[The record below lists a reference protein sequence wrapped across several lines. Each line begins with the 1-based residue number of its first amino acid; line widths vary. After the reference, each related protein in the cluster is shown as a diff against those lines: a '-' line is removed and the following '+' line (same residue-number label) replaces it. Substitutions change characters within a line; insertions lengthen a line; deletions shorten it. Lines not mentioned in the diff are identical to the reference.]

1 MTVQSTI
8 DKLRELRL
16 SAMAG
21 AFEDQCRT
29 GGLQSLSFED
39 RFGILVDREWESRR
53 NNRLARLIRSA
64 GFRYPG
70 ACMEDIEYHADRK
83 LDRGK
88 LLRLSGCGYIRDSRH
103 IIIMGASGSG
113 KTYLSNALGVAAC
126 RNGFT
131 VRYIRIPDLLNGLA
145 VARGEG
151 TYLKMIRSYQ
161 KADLL
166 IIDEFL
172 LTPMTNEQAND
183 LLEVIEPRA
192 ERGSIIFCTQ
202 FEPDGWHERIG
213 SPEYETL
220 CDAVIDRI
228 RPNAYEVLIEGAV
241 SMRERHGVKAPGAGE
256 AGDGDA
262 V

>member
-1 MTVQSTI
+1 MVALKI
-8 DKLRELRL
+8 
-16 SAMAG
+16 
-21 AFEDQCRT
+21 RT
-29 GGLQSLSFED
+29 CGSKNP
-39 RFGILVDREWESRR
+39 GI
-53 NNRLARLIRSA
+53 I
-64 GFRYPG
+64 
-70 ACMEDIEYHADRK
+70 
-83 LDRGK
+83 
-88 LLRLSGCGYIRDSRH
+88 
-103 IIIMGASGSG
+103 
-113 KTYLSNALGVAAC
+113 T
-126 RNGFT
+126 
-131 VRYIRIPDLLNGLA
+131 
-145 VARGEG
+145 RGEG

-228 RPNAYEVLIEGAV
+228 RPNAYEVLIV
-241 SMRERHGVKAPGAGE
+241 NVKSSAPCYENA
-256 AGDGDA
+256 AYLRRLL
-262 V
+262 

>member
-1 MTVQSTI
+1 M
-8 DKLRELRL
+8 
-16 SAMAG
+16 
-21 AFEDQCRT
+21 
-29 GGLQSLSFED
+29 
-39 RFGILVDREWESRR
+39 
-53 NNRLARLIRSA
+53 
-64 GFRYPG
+64 FRYPG
-70 ACMEDIEYHADRK
+70 ACREDIEYHADRK

-88 LLRLSGCGYIRDSRH
+88 LLRLSGCVYIRDSRH

-131 VRYIRIPDLLNGLA
+131 VRYVRIPDLLNGLA

-172 LTPMTNEQAND
+172 LTPRTNEQAND